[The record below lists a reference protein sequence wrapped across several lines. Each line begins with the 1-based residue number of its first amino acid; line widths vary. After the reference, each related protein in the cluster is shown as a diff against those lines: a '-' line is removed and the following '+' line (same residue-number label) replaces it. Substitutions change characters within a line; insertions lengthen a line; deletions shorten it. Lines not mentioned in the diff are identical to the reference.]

1 MAPHPAGYREPAR
14 GAECSSARRHPTKR
28 PEKTQAEVQCPPR
41 PEKSQVEVQYPPWPD
56 AILCESVFAK
66 NAMLTVAGATPF
78 QAVLGRASPILSE
91 VEPTSIILHDDGG
104 LDCIT
109 VRGVSRTREQALQA
123 ISQETARQRL
133 RRAAEANT
141 RRTTESLAVVMG
153 DLIEFHRPPTSKD
166 DSGWR
171 GPARA

>member
-1 MAPHPAGYREPAR
+1 MDGSTSDCRTGRRPPSSKPCPPTGSRGMAPCDCKP
-14 GAECSSARRHPTKR
+14 SI
-28 PEKTQAEVQCPPR
+28 Q
-41 PEKSQVEVQYPPWPD
+41 EKSQAEVQYPPWPD

-66 NAMLTVAGATPF
+66 NAMLTVAGAAPF
-78 QAVLGRASPILSE
+78 PAVLGRTSPILSE
-91 VEPTSIILHDDGG
+91 SEPNSSILHDDGG

-123 ISQETARQRL
+123 IIRETARQRL

-153 DLIEFHRPPTSKD
+153 DLIGFQRPPTLKYD
-166 DSGWR
+166 AGWR